1 MKVLHLS
8 TLDNSGGAAKAAYRL
23 HQGLVNQQVDSRML
37 VQTKVT
43 GDYRV
48 YNPSGKLRKGLAAL
62 RPTIDRLPLMLSKQP
77 FLPYKSLQ
85 WLPNSTIAD
94 VNALDP
100 DIVHLHWISEGFIP
114 IESLA
119 KLNRPVVLTLHDMW
133 SFTGV
138 CHYSEEC
145 DLYTHSCGSCPQLAG
160 TKDFDLS
167 RWVWKRKA
175 KSWQKLNLTAVAPS
189 NWMTECA
196 KSSSLLKNK
205 EVKLIHHGLDTNIYK
220 PLEQKTART
229 ILNLPLDKKLVLF
242 GAITAT
248 EDVRK
253 GFSFLEAALQK
264 LSESEWKD
272 QLEIVIF
279 GASEPAMPPELGFK
293 CHFQGR
299 LDDDIS
305 LAIAYAAADV
315 MVVPSTQESFGQT
328 ACESLAC
335 GTPVVAFKTT
345 GLQDIVE
352 HQQNGYLARP
362 FEIDD
367 LTTGINW
374 VLEDKTRW
382 QSLCW
387 RAREKVEQEF
397 SLEIFS
403 SKHLKLYKQILKQF
417 Q

>member
-8 TLDNSGGAAKAAYRL
+8 TFDNSGGAAKAAYRL
-23 HQGLVNQQVDSRML
+23 HQGLVNQQVDSQML

-48 YNPSGKLRKGLAAL
+48 YNPLGKLRKGLAVF
-62 RPTIDRLPLMLSKQP
+62 RPIIDRLPLILSRQP

-94 VNALDP
+94 IDALDP
-100 DIVHLHWISEGFIP
+100 DIIHLHWISEGFIS

-119 KLNRPVVLTLHDMW
+119 KLNKPVVLTLHDMW

-138 CHYSEEC
+138 CHYSDEC
-145 DLYTHSCGSCPQLAG
+145 DRYKISCGSCPQLAS

-189 NWMTECA
+189 KWMTDCA
-196 KSSSLLKNK
+196 RSSSLLQNK
-205 EVKLIHHGLDTNIYK
+205 EVKLIHHGLNTTIYK
-220 PLEQKTART
+220 PVEKKTART
-229 ILNLPLDKKLVLF
+229 ILNLPQDKKLVLF

-248 EDVRK
+248 EDERK
-253 GFSFLEAALQK
+253 GFSYLKAALQK
-264 LSESEWKD
+264 LSKSDWQN

-279 GASEPAMPPELGFK
+279 GTDPSANPPDLGFK
-293 CHFQGR
+293 CHYQGR
-299 LDDDIS
+299 LNDDIS

-328 ACESLAC
+328 ACEALAC

-367 LTTGINW
+367 LAAGIIW
-374 VLEDKTRW
+374 VVDNQDRW
-382 QSLCW
+382 QSLCR

-397 SLEIFS
+397 TLETVS
-403 SKHLKLYKQILKQF
+403 NQYLELYKQILK
-417 Q
+417 